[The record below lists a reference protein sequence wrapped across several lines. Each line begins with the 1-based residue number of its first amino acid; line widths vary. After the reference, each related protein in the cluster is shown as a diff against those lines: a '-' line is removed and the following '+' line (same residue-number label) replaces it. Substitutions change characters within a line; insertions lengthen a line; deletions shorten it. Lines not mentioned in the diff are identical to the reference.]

1 MRSAGYY
8 RDKIDQWKDFLATTP
23 DPTDALRHTARGL
36 IAACQGCLSEIA
48 ADAAAPAALQLPPD
62 EAAEQTRADAEY
74 LARCLVDNVKW
85 NHDGMPKEDL
95 AVLFEMDWLACD
107 VGPVGPRFTRAFR
120 CLVDEGLA
128 IKSGTRY
135 HAPGVKR
142 NERAPRE
149 CAARWCK
156 RDISHLRA
164 DALFC
169 SPKCRQFA
177 GSRPGGR
184 KPDKRQRTPRSQG
197 TFSTEIAPHQTTTV
211 SPAEGKVA

>member
-1 MRSAGYY
+1 MRTVSRYQA
-8 RDKIDQWKDFLATTP
+8 KIDQWEDFLATTP
-23 DPTDALRHTARGL
+23 NLTDAQRHTASGL

-48 ADAAAPAALQLPPD
+48 AAAASPATPQLPPD

-95 AVLFEMDWLACD
+95 GVLFEMDWLACD

-135 HAPGVKR
+135 HAPGVR
-142 NERAPRE
+142 RTEREPRE
-149 CAARWCK
+149 CAGRRCHE
-156 RDISHLRA
+156 DITHQRA
-164 DALFC
+164 NSLYC
-169 SPKCRQFA
+169 PKCRN
-177 GSRPGGR
+177 SP
-184 KPDKRQRTPRSQG
+184 KRR
-197 TFSTEIAPHQTTTV
+197 A
-211 SPAEGKVA
+211 A